1 MRRAI
6 VISIVACGIIALAPA
21 TGAVAGSG
29 QKKIVLGR
37 IADAYAPVVFDH
49 AMHEGQASGC
59 NDCHHQHGGYEVRSC
74 GECHRID
81 AATYKRTADIRKI
94 RACRDC
100 HPASVQSDDPGKPT
114 LKAAYHRACFRCHK
128 EIGSVGQDPK
138 GCTEMCHATKAQAK
152 RDQ

>member
-6 VISIVACGIIALAPA
+6 VLSIVSCCMLALAPA
-21 TGAVAGSG
+21 LAAGAGSG

-37 IADAYAPVVFDH
+37 IAEAYAPVVFDH

-59 NDCHHQHGGYEVRSC
+59 NDCHHQHGTPAVQSC

-81 AATYKRTADIRKI
+81 AAAFKRSADLRKI
-94 RACRDC
+94 KPCRDC
-100 HPASVQSDDPGKPT
+100 HPASVQAGDPGKPT

-138 GCTEMCHATKAQAK
+138 GCTEMCHANKAQAK
-152 RDQ
+152 RD